1 VETPSKKEL
10 LKENARLKQEL
21 ALMQQKLDLL
31 LRRMFGQS
39 SEKLSPDQLELFLQ
53 PRGDELGKVPASSLE
68 EADPRHEKKKARRA
82 RSERWPGDLP
92 VVEQII
98 EPQEVVAAPQDWRLI
113 GAEVSEQLDYEPAK
127 FYRRRVVRR
136 KYVHRSEMEQA
147 PVIAPLPASL
157 QERCVA
163 APGLLS
169 AVIVGKYCDHLPL
182 YRQEMIFASRHG
194 VHLPRQSLARWMG
207 LAADWL
213 RPIYELIRT
222 GIMGGGYVQVDETP
236 VRYLS
241 PGHGQTKLGYLW
253 TALSPGGDVVYRWET
268 SRAARCLDH
277 VMAADFQG
285 TIQCD
290 GYAAYPSFAKQRENI
305 TLAGCWAHARRTF
318 HEALEYAP
326 QQAGWILRQ
335 IRALYRVE
343 ADLREGKYSPLLR
356 QRERASRSA
365 MIQRRIFRALAI
377 WKKSG
382 RFLPRS
388 NFGKAIDYTLG
399 SRQMLSVYLEDGR
412 LEIDN
417 NQVENAIRPTAL
429 GKKNWLFI
437 GEAAAGERSAILY
450 TIIESCRRRGI
461 DPLAYLRDVLTRLP
475 SATNWTVHEL
485 TPENWAKSA
494 QASVQAA
501 A

>member
-1 VETPSKKEL
+1 METPSKKEL

-39 SEKLSPDQLELFLQ
+39 SEKLTPDQLELFLD
-53 PRGDELGKVPASSLE
+53 PRGEELGKVPASSLE
-68 EADPRHEKKKARRA
+68 EADPRHEKKQKRGSRR
-82 RSERWPGDLP
+82 ERWPKDLP

-98 EPQEVVAAPQDWRLI
+98 DPQEVVAAPQDWRLI

-127 FYRRRVVRR
+127 FYRRRTVRR
-136 KYVHRSEMEQA
+136 KYVHRREIDLA

-182 YRQEMIFASRHG
+182 YRQEAIFAQRHG
-194 VHLPRQSLARWMG
+194 IHLPRQSLARWMG

-236 VRYLS
+236 VRYLA
-241 PGHGQTKLGYLW
+241 PGHGRTKLGYLW
-253 TALSPGGDVVYRWET
+253 TALSPGGDVAYHWET
-268 SRAARCLDH
+268 SRAARCLDN
-277 VMAADFQG
+277 VITANFQG

-290 GYAAYPSFAKQRENI
+290 AYAAYPSFARQRENI
-305 TLAGCWAHARRTF
+305 VLAGCWAHARRAF
-318 HEALEYAP
+318 FEARDSAP
-326 QQAGWILRQ
+326 QQAEWVLRQ
-335 IRALYRVE
+335 IRVLYRVE
-343 ADLREGKYSPLLR
+343 ERLRQIKAGAALR
-356 QRERASRSA
+356 QRDRASNSA
-365 MIQRRIFRALAI
+365 MIHHRIIRALVA

-388 NFGKAIDYTLG
+388 NFGKAIDYTLAN
-399 SRQMLSVYLEDGR
+399 SQMLSVYLEDGR

-417 NQVENAIRPTAL
+417 NLVENAIRPTAL

-437 GEAAAGERSAILY
+437 GQAHAGQKSAILY

-461 DPLAYLRDVLTRLP
+461 DPQAYLRDVLTRLP
-475 SATNWTVHEL
+475 FATNWTVQEL
-485 TPENWAKSA
+485 TPENWARAA
-494 QASVQAA
+494 QPALQAA